1 MSIDARIRELDRRH
15 RSLESELRDAM
26 AHPSSQDAVIREIK
40 RRKLHIKEEIE
51 LLRSRIRPVA

>member
-15 RSLESELRDAM
+15 RSLESDLRDAL
-26 AHPSSQDAVIREIK
+26 AHPSSPDAALREIK

-51 LLRSRIRPVA
+51 SLKSRARPAA

>member
-26 AHPSSQDAVIREIK
+26 AHPSSEDAAIRQIK

-51 LLRSRIRPVA
+51 LLRSRVRPAA

>member
-26 AHPSSQDAVIREIK
+26 SHPSSEDAAIRQIK

-51 LLRSRIRPVA
+51 LLRSRVRPAA

>member
-15 RSLESELRDAM
+15 RSLETELRDAM
-26 AHPSSQDAVIREIK
+26 AHPSSTDSAIQAIK

-51 LLRSRIRPVA
+51 LLKSRARPAA

>member
-26 AHPSSQDAVIREIK
+26 AHPSSTDSAIQAIK

-51 LLRSRIRPVA
+51 LLKLRNAPAT

>member
-15 RSLESELRDAM
+15 RSLETELRDAL
-26 AHPSSQDAVIREIK
+26 AHPSSDDSSIRAIK

-51 LLRSRIRPVA
+51 ALRSRTRPAA